1 MQRWGKQEKQVLKM
15 NPAQSLQEMDKDCGE
30 RAMTIDPFRQ
40 TLAKHGLTLKRA
52 QTTTLQVNVGFLC
65 NQKCRHCHLSAGPSR
80 KENMNLETAGQIV
93 DYAGRSSFEIID
105 ITGGAP
111 ELNHNIVNLIERL
124 SPLAPRIMIRSNLS
138 ALNDGKRDHL
148 FELFKEHRVVIV
160 ASFPSLNEAQT
171 ESQRGHGIFS
181 ISIAALKKLN
191 ALGYG
196 EDGSRLE
203 LNLVS
208 NPTGA
213 FLPSSQTETEKRFR
227 QVLLKKWGIVFND
240 LFTFANVPLGRFR
253 DWLLK
258 SGNLENYI
266 EKLASSFN
274 PCAVEGVMCRTM
286 VSVSWDGYLYD
297 CDFNLARGLYLG
309 GRKIHVSEMPGPPEP
324 GRPIAVA
331 DHCYTCTAGAGFT

>member
-1 MQRWGKQEKQVLKM
+1 MYSQQSQQATEMNLEKK
-15 NPAQSLQEMDKDCGE
+15 SL
-30 RAMTIDPFRQ
+30 TIEPFRQ
-40 TLAKHGLTLKRA
+40 TLAKHGLSLDRA
-52 QTTTLQVNVGFLC
+52 HTTTLQVNVGLLC
-65 NQKCRHCHLSAGPSR
+65 NQTCRHCHLSAGPGR
-80 KENMNLETAGQIV
+80 KENMNSETLDQIV
-93 DYAGRSSFEIID
+93 DYAGRTCFEVID

-138 ALNDGKRDHL
+138 ALNDGRRDHL
-148 FELFKEHRVVIV
+148 FELFKEHRVVVV

-181 ISIAALKKLN
+181 MSISALKKLN
-191 ALGYG
+191 DLGYG
-196 EDGSRLE
+196 QEGSDLE

-213 FLPSSQTETEKRFR
+213 FLPSSQSETEKRFR
-227 QVLLKKWGIVFND
+227 HVLMTKWGIIFNN

-253 DWLLK
+253 DWLLQ
-258 SGNLENYI
+258 SGNLENYVA
-266 EKLASSFN
+266 KLASGFN

-297 CDFNLARGLYLG
+297 CDFNVAKGLYLG
-309 GRKIHVSEMPGPPEP
+309 GRKIHVSEMTGSPAPGM
-324 GRPIAVA
+324 PIAVA
-331 DHCYTCTAGAGFT
+331 DHCYTCTAGSGFT